1 MKRNA
6 PIPLDPAAA
15 LAAHVAHAGFADL
28 SPATVDATKR
38 DLLDTLGCALGG
50 SAAPGIDTLIRLY
63 RGWGG
68 NAESSLLLAGGGL
81 PAPQAAFIHAAMAHA
96 LDYDDTYDRA
106 GSIHPGASVFG
117 AALATADLL
126 GGVSGEDLVLAAAL
140 GLDVSGRIALA
151 ATLDRG
157 WHRTSAI
164 GVFGATA
171 VAGKLLGLT
180 QERLHHAFGI
190 ALSQASGSR
199 QCILDGALTKR
210 FQAGQGASAGILS
223 ALLAK
228 EGFTGASEVF
238 AGRYGF
244 YELYQ
249 PDGFDLAPLTEA
261 LGQEWRG
268 DEISFKP
275 YPCARP
281 MHAAIDAALALHSDL
296 GLAGTKGSIAAVVVE
311 APERVIRDF
320 LEGSPARRAPIQI
333 VEAQFA
339 LPYLV
344 AAALRHGK
352 LGIDEV
358 ASFEDPEV
366 LSLAGRI
373 QGDATDGHT
382 AVRIKLLDGRTG
394 RVQIDLPLGSP
405 ANPLSPAQ
413 QAAKFHDNAR
423 HALRRPTAAEVDG
436 VINAV
441 LRLET
446 LSDARQAW
454 SGLIH
459 AAP

>member
-1 MKRNA
+1 MS
-6 PIPLDPAAA
+6 LDPAAA
-15 LAAHVAHAGFADL
+15 MAAHVARARFADL
-28 SPATVDATKR
+28 SAATVEATKR

-68 NAESSLLLAGGGL
+68 NAQAPLLLAGGGL

-126 GGVSGEDLVLAAAL
+126 GGVSGEELVLAAAL

-180 QERLHHAFGI
+180 QEQLHHAFGI
-190 ALSQASGSR
+190 ALSQAAGSR

-210 FQAGQGASAGILS
+210 FQAGKGASAGIVS

-228 EGFTGASEVF
+228 ESFTGASEVF

-244 YELYQ
+244 FELYQ

-261 LGQEWRG
+261 LGQAWRG
-268 DEISFKP
+268 DEVSFKP

-281 MHAAIDAALALHSDL
+281 MHAAIDAALALHGDL
-296 GLAGTKGSIAAVVVE
+296 GLAGTQAIAAVVVE

-320 LEGSPARRAPIQI
+320 LEGSPARRAPRQI

-344 AAALRHGK
+344 AAALRHGR

-358 ASFEDPEV
+358 ADFEDAEV
-366 LSLAGRI
+366 VSLAGRI
-373 QGDATDGHT
+373 QGEATDGRT
-382 AVRIKLLDGRTG
+382 AVRIELLHGRSG
-394 RVQIDLPLGSP
+394 RIQIDLPLGSP
-405 ANPLSPAQ
+405 DNPLSPAQ
-413 QAAKFHDNAR
+413 QAAKFHDNAA
-423 HALRRPTAAEVDG
+423 HALRRLTAAEVDAT
-436 VINAV
+436 IEAV

-446 LSDARQAW
+446 LGDARQAW
-454 SGLIH
+454 AGLNRAI
-459 AAP
+459 ADS

>member
-1 MKRNA
+1 MS
-6 PIPLDPAAA
+6 LDPAAA
-15 LAAHVAHAGFADL
+15 MAAHVARARFADL
-28 SPATVDATKR
+28 SAATVEATKR

-68 NAESSLLLAGGGL
+68 NAQAPLLLAGGGL

-126 GGVSGEDLVLAAAL
+126 GGVSGEELVLAAAL

-180 QERLHHAFGI
+180 QEPLHHAFGI
-190 ALSQASGSR
+190 ALSQAAGSR

-210 FQAGQGASAGILS
+210 FQAGQGASAGIVS

-228 EGFTGASEVF
+228 ESFTGASEVF

-244 YELYQ
+244 FELYQ

-261 LGQEWRG
+261 LGQAWRG
-268 DEISFKP
+268 DEVSFKP

-281 MHAAIDAALALHSDL
+281 MHAAIDAALALHGDL
-296 GLAGTKGSIAAVVVE
+296 GLAGTQAIAAVVVE

-320 LEGSPARRAPIQI
+320 LEGSPARRAPRQI

-344 AAALRHGK
+344 AAALRHGR

-358 ASFEDPEV
+358 ADFEDAEV
-366 LSLAGRI
+366 VSLAGRI
-373 QGDATDGHT
+373 QGEATDGRT
-382 AVRIKLLDGRTG
+382 AVRIELHDGRTS

-413 QAAKFHDNAR
+413 QAAKFHDNAA
-423 HALRRPTAAEVDG
+423 HALRRLTAAEGDG
-436 VINAV
+436 VIDAV

-446 LSDARQAW
+446 LRDARQAW
-454 SGLIH
+454 SVLT
-459 AAP
+459 APAVAPAKVA